1 MDVEKFMLELA
12 AISSGSRIKK
22 ATTILKVDGNKK

>member
-1 MDVEKFMLELA
+1 VEKFMLELA

-22 ATTILKVDGNKK
+22 GNNYLKGRW